1 MWNIKIQYI
10 AGGRSGLWHV
20 MNSPNILSRTCRGTM
35 AEGVSLKVAKARM
48 MQVLFV
54 NLHKFVCKV

>member
-54 NLHKFVCKV
+54 S